1 MNKSRILLALAASVL
16 AVSAQAGGIQA
27 RDVPRISNG
36 GTGVIGGVE
45 PGAYPRQ
52 GSHAMSGSAH
62 GMSAPAHAGSM
73 TTATA
78 PAQPMR
84 TMPQAQAQTTRATMV
99 MGSGAAQTSGDL
111 AARHPSWGTPD

>member
-45 PGAYPRQ
+45 PGAYPYQ

-73 TTATA
+73 TTA

-99 MGSGAAQTSGDL
+99 MGSGAAPSSGDL